1 MENEVSNRIID
12 IPTLDRFSTIIGVAK
27 EYNLAVSL
35 DFIGDFWIMQMFD
48 QQERLVISANAET
61 ATQVVNKVYENWLKR
76 TAPKL

>member
-1 MENEVSNRIID
+1 MSNRIID